1 MNKKYYFALVATAA
15 LFASCSSDDVVSG
28 NSPALAG
35 INDGDDARIEIG
47 VNNPGITRGTG
58 TVGDTDPLLNQWA
71 GQTFN
76 LFMFEKGTFTPAQ
89 KAVDDGNGG
98 TTNVD
103 IYNNAEMIT
112 PVGTGAATYVIG
124 TEEQFNYYPTT
135 GAYSFWAYRV
145 DDAGTGTGGVG
156 EPVGVNDGNATEVKV
171 PFTIDGSQDIL
182 TAIPDEAGDLTA
194 LQAAHS
200 TATADQIYSAFSS
213 RRGITPTLSFKHQL
227 TRLTFQVKAASREVS
242 DAADLVSADPGVY
255 KGFKVTSIS
264 VKSKANGNIIAAWK
278 DGSTYNAQSVVFD
291 DANEDWADPTTLTA
305 MQLKSRGEGVNTKQ
319 AGDWSSALTVNIS
332 DAGVPTYGTPYTLHG
347 SNFATA
353 AATAVYTT
361 NTEDSYTGV
370 PNGTLTTLGELVAA
384 YVAANPGVAGSISG
398 YAYFKTADLVLD
410 GTPNAA
416 AKLVPLVE
424 VTPAWT
430 GYTPGTA
437 EVPYVKTADA
447 GSDAATYT
455 AADAAKKQDF
465 SGSAD
470 VAADLDAWCKTL
482 AVGTGYIYT
491 DGTNYYTFD
500 ITTAYAAAVS
510 ATGGSATPTTVGEA
524 LLVAPMAQSYEMTVT
539 YKRWKKTS
547 TTQYSEIEGTVTKS
561 IARNTAS
568 ALFEAG
574 KSYNVVITLY
584 KDGDAS
590 TNTNLNPWV
599 PTTDGDIDIE
609 GED

>member
-47 VNNPGITRGTG
+47 VNNPGLTRGTG
-58 TVGDTDPLLNQWA
+58 TVGDTDPALNNWA

-103 IYNNAEMIT
+103 IYNNAEMTT

-194 LQAAHS
+194 LQGVAS

-278 DGSTYNAQSVVFD
+278 DGSTYNTQAVVFD

-319 AGDWSSALTVNIS
+319 TGDWSDALTVNIS
-332 DAGVPTYGTPYTLHG
+332 DAGVATYGTPYTLHG

-398 YAYFKTADLVLD
+398 YAYFKTVDLVLD

-430 GYTPGTA
+430 GYTPGTPA
-437 EVPYVKTADA
+437 TYQATDATSAVADETAYD
-447 GSDAATYT
+447 GLDAALKVGKG
-455 AADAAKKQDF
+455 DAAALAAATIAANKDKYFFNTDD
-465 SGSAD
+465 SKAYLIEE
-470 VAADLDAWCKTL
+470 VAA
-482 AVGTGYIYT
+482 VPGTP
-491 DGTNYYTFD
+491 
-500 ITTAYAAAVS
+500 
-510 ATGGSATPTTVGEA
+510 GSATPTTVGEA

-609 GED
+609 GEN

>member
-35 INDGDDARIEIG
+35 INDGDEARIEIG
-47 VNNPGITRGTG
+47 VNNPGLTRGTG
-58 TVGDTDPLLNQWA
+58 TVGDTDPNLNKWA

-103 IYNNAEMIT
+103 IYNNAEMTT

-145 DDAGTGTGGVG
+145 DDAGTGTAGVG

-182 TAIPDEAGDLTA
+182 TAIPDETADLTA
-194 LQAAHS
+194 LQRVAS

-242 DAADLVSADPGVY
+242 DAADLVSAEPGVY

-278 DGSTYNAQSVVFD
+278 DGSTYNTQAVVFD

-305 MQLKSRGEGVNTKQ
+305 MQLKSRGQGVNTKQ

-398 YAYFKTADLVLD
+398 YAYFKTVDLDLD

-430 GYTPGTA
+430 GYAPGTYQA
-437 EVPYVKTADA
+437 TDASATVADETAYDA
-447 GSDAATYT
+447 L
-455 AADAAKKQDF
+455 DAAKQAGKGD
-465 SGSAD
+465 
-470 VAADLDAWCKTL
+470 
-482 AVGTGYIYT
+482 
-491 DGTNYYTFD
+491 
-500 ITTAYAAAVS
+500 AAALTA
-510 ATGGSATPTTVGEA
+510 ATIAANKDKYFFNTDDNKAYLIEEVAGSATPTTVGEA